1 MAFKK
6 DFTVRWSEIDPNM
19 HLTSAAY
26 VKYIT
31 DTRMNFFEDNGFG
44 LREMKQHKI
53 GPIVLSEKSYY
64 FKEIHPGEPIQVR
77 MSNAG
82 VSENGGMMRLEQRIY
97 NEAGENCFL
106 AYTLMAFIDVVARK
120 MTTPPDILREI
131 LESLPKS
138 ERFKVLS
145 KQELRD
151 SDAFPESAGV

>member
-1 MAFKK
+1 MAYKK
-6 DFTVRWSEIDPNM
+6 SFTVRWSEIDPNM

-44 LREMKQHKI
+44 LEEMRKFML

-64 FKEIHPGEPIQVR
+64 FKEVHPGEHIEIT
-77 MSNAG
+77 MANAG
-82 VSENGGMMRLEQRIY
+82 ISENGGIMRLEQRIY
-97 NEAGENCFL
+97 NAKGENCFL

-120 MTTPPDILREI
+120 MTAPPEILREI

-138 ERFKVLS
+138 ERFKVLG
-145 KQELRD
+145 KDELRD
-151 SDAFPESAGV
+151 SDAFPE